1 MSVFQYDPSLA
12 KNWSQAVVNYLD
24 GDGES
29 VRVCSQK
36 FSQQMEVLVQPNVW
50 TGSAAYQNYQNFM
63 ETHNAMIKFINQ
75 FGMAFEEAMQSVTT
89 SIQELEVSNLGKNT
103 NVSSTFGTLNYQ
115 QISELAEANIN
126 QEHVTYDYAQ
136 IMTIGENL
144 KAIRSSLDSIVSSLK
159 SKINELASGAGIWEG
174 DAATSARENLL
185 ATIEKNMPEII
196 SALEKCDQNIAL
208 AGQNAQAA
216 DRG

>member
-12 KNWSQAVVNYLD
+12 KTWSQAVVNYLD

-29 VRVCSQK
+29 VRACSQK

-50 TGSAAYQNYQNFM
+50 TGAAAYQNYQNFM

-75 FGMAFEEAMQSVTT
+75 FGMAFEEAMRNVTA

-103 NVSSTFGTLNYQ
+103 NVSSNFGTLSYQ
-115 QISELAEANIN
+115 QISELAQANIN

-136 IMTIGENL
+136 IMSIGENL
-144 KAIRSSLDSIVSSLK
+144 KSIRSSLDSVVASLK

-185 ATIEKNMPEII
+185 STIERNMPEII
-196 SALEKCDQNIAL
+196 SALEKCDQNISA

>member
-12 KNWSQAVVNYLD
+12 KTWSQAVVNYLD

-29 VRVCSQK
+29 VRICSQK

-50 TGSAAYQNYQNFM
+50 TGAAAYQNYQNFM

-75 FGMAFEEAMQSVTT
+75 FGMAFEEAMHNVTA
-89 SIQELEVSNLGKNT
+89 SIQELEVSNLGKST
-103 NVSSTFGTLNYQ
+103 NVSSTFGTLSYQ

-136 IMTIGENL
+136 IMSIGENL
-144 KAIRSSLDSIVSSLK
+144 KSIRSSLDSVVSSLK

-174 DAATSARENLL
+174 DSATSARENLL
-185 ATIEKNMPEII
+185 STIEKNMPEII